1 MGAKPT
7 TMRDDINRAIKES
20 FNEKKADIKQQWNN
34 PKQWEAEEKR
44 KREERSKRW
53 WDIYQRDETKDP
65 PPVALG
71 TLRDNIKSAFKEAGG
86 QIKFE
91 FDPILTD
98 TQQAENSR
106 RQNEEGGMSLCVGEA
121 CNIRRKGRNGDR
133 LTGEGDMKISPIVNP
148 NE

>member
-1 MGAKPT
+1 MGGAPSRPKS
-7 TMRDDINRAIKES
+7 MRERIADDL
-20 FNEKKADIKQQWNN
+20 KQQWNN
-34 PKQWEAEEKR
+34 PKQWEADEKR

-86 QIKFE
+86 QLKFE

-98 TQQAENSR
+98 TQLAEVDR
-106 RQNEEGGMSLCVGEA
+106 KQNEEGGMSLCIGEA
-121 CNIRRKGRNGDR
+121 CNVRRKGNM
-133 LTGEGDMKISPIVNP
+133 GEGDMKISPIVNP

>member
-1 MGAKPT
+1 MGGRPS
-7 TMRDDINRAIKES
+7 TMREDINRAVKKS
-20 FNEKKADIKQQWNN
+20 FNEKKEDIKYQWND
-34 PKQWEAEEKR
+34 PAGWEAKEKR
-44 KREERSKRW
+44 EREERSKRW

-86 QIKFE
+86 QLKFE

-98 TQQAENSR
+98 TQLAEDSR
-106 RQNEEGGMSLCVGEA
+106 KQNEEGGMSLCIGEA
-121 CNIRRKGRNGDR
+121 CNVRRKGRN
-133 LTGEGDMKISPIVNP
+133 GEGDMKISPIVNP

>member
-1 MGAKPT
+1 MGGAPSRPKS
-7 TMRDDINRAIKES
+7 MRERIADDL
-20 FNEKKADIKQQWNN
+20 KQQWNN
-34 PKQWEAEEKR
+34 PKEWEAEETR

-53 WDIYQRDETKDP
+53 WDMYQRDETKDT

-86 QIKFE
+86 QIIFNPPKGE

-98 TQQAENSR
+98 TAQAEDNR
-106 RQNEEGGMSLCVGEA
+106 RQNEEGGMSLCVGDA
-121 CNIRRKGRNGDR
+121 CNVRRKGNNGNR
-133 LTGEGDMKISPIVNP
+133 EGDMKISPIINP